1 MLHGGVS
8 IFVTKDVVFS
18 LAYMVMIFSLFFFAG
33 MVRYSSGDSKHLKQT
48 SFTFMD
54 AQINFR

>member
-18 LAYMVMIFSLFFFAG
+18 LPYMVMIFSLFFLLG
-33 MVRYSSGDSKHLKQT
+33 W
-48 SFTFMD
+48 
-54 AQINFR
+54 